1 MKQSNTQQQNAS
13 GSIAAG
19 TANTRLSGSWLLLA
33 RAVWLALVLPSVAL
47 FIAGLPVYYAQ
58 LQRACIG
65 SVECNIAGALT
76 ARGLQALLALGVS
89 ASEYATFY
97 TIFWVIIAAIWC
109 GIGFL
114 LFWRRSDDWLA
125 LLAAFF
131 LVMFVTTFRGLP
143 ISVLALAY
151 PALNLPTPLMSA
163 IGQVSIGAFFLL
175 FPSGRLVPRW
185 MAVFLLLL
193 ILQTVSSLFPLT
205 SPFNANTWPGWLTGL
220 LDVVSYA
227 AIIFSQ
233 VYRYRRVSTP
243 LQRQQTKWVVF
254 GIITVAA
261 GFIVLGLLFVVF
273 FPEVNQPD
281 SPYSLLQ
288 NVYPL
293 LTLLLPLSI
302 GIAVLR
308 YRLYDI
314 DILINRTLVYGTLT
328 ASLALVYFG
337 LVIGLE
343 SLVRLFTGQVSQ
355 TPVVIV
361 ASTLAIAALFQPLRR
376 RIQIIIDRRFYRR
389 KYDAARTL
397 AAFSATLRN
406 EVDLHQLCEHLVA
419 VVQETMQPAHVSLWL
434 RSPQKRQ
441 VQEEEPPLSRRGG
454 DFHG

>member
-1 MKQSNTQQQNAS
+1 
-13 GSIAAG
+13 
-19 TANTRLSGSWLLLA
+19 
-33 RAVWLALVLPSVAL
+33 
-47 FIAGLPVYYAQ
+47 
-58 LQRACIG
+58 
-65 SVECNIAGALT
+65 
-76 ARGLQALLALGVS
+76 
-89 ASEYATFY
+89 
-97 TIFWVIIAAIWC
+97 
-109 GIGFL
+109 
-114 LFWRRSDDWLA
+114 
-125 LLAAFF
+125 
-131 LVMFVTTFRGLP
+131 MFVTTFQGLP
-143 ISVLALAY
+143 ISALALAY

-434 RSPQKRQ
+434 CSPQKRQ
-441 VQEEEPPLSRRGG
+441 VQEEEPPLSRGDG

>member
-1 MKQSNTQQQNAS
+1 
-13 GSIAAG
+13 
-19 TANTRLSGSWLLLA
+19 
-33 RAVWLALVLPSVAL
+33 
-47 FIAGLPVYYAQ
+47 
-58 LQRACIG
+58 
-65 SVECNIAGALT
+65 
-76 ARGLQALLALGVS
+76 
-89 ASEYATFY
+89 
-97 TIFWVIIAAIWC
+97 
-109 GIGFL
+109 
-114 LFWRRSDDWLA
+114 
-125 LLAAFF
+125 
-131 LVMFVTTFRGLP
+131 MFVTTFQGLL
-143 ISVLALAY
+143 ISALALAY

-205 SPFNANTWPGWLTGL
+205 SPFNANTRPGWLTGL

-261 GFIVLGLLFVVF
+261 GFIVLGLLFAVF

-434 RSPQKRQ
+434 CSPQKRQ
-441 VQEEEPPLSRRGG
+441 VQEEEPPLSRGDG

>member
-1 MKQSNTQQQNAS
+1 
-13 GSIAAG
+13 
-19 TANTRLSGSWLLLA
+19 
-33 RAVWLALVLPSVAL
+33 
-47 FIAGLPVYYAQ
+47 
-58 LQRACIG
+58 
-65 SVECNIAGALT
+65 
-76 ARGLQALLALGVS
+76 
-89 ASEYATFY
+89 
-97 TIFWVIIAAIWC
+97 
-109 GIGFL
+109 
-114 LFWRRSDDWLA
+114 
-125 LLAAFF
+125 
-131 LVMFVTTFRGLP
+131 MFVTTFQGLP
-143 ISVLALAY
+143 ISALALAY

-205 SPFNANTWPGWLTGL
+205 SPFNANTRPGWLTGL

-261 GFIVLGLLFVVF
+261 GFIVLGLLFAVL

-302 GIAVLR
+302 SIAVLR

-328 ASLALVYFG
+328 ASLALVYV
-337 LVIGLE
+337 LVVGYVGALVSTDGAGRGNLAI
-343 SLVRLFTGQVSQ
+343 SLVATG
-355 TPVVIV
+355 
-361 ASTLAIAALFQPLRR
+361 LIAVLFQPMRALL
-376 RIQIIIDRRFYRR
+376 Q
-389 KYDAARTL
+389 
-397 AAFSATLRN
+397 
-406 EVDLHQLCEHLVA
+406 
-419 VVQETMQPAHVSLWL
+419 
-434 RSPQKRQ
+434 
-441 VQEEEPPLSRRGG
+441 RGANRL
-454 DFHG
+454 

>member
-1 MKQSNTQQQNAS
+1 MNQSNTQQQNAS
-13 GSIAAG
+13 GSISAS

-47 FIAGLPVYYAQ
+47 FIAGLPVYYEQ

-65 SVECNIAGALT
+65 PVECNIAGALT

-131 LVMFVTTFRGLP
+131 LVMFVTTFQGLP
-143 ISVLALAY
+143 ISALALAY

-205 SPFNANTWPGWLTGL
+205 SPFNANTWPAWLTGL

-261 GFIVLGLLFVVF
+261 GFIVFGLLFAVF

-343 SLVRLFTGQVSQ
+343 LLVRLFTGQVSQ

-454 DFHG
+454 GG

>member
-1 MKQSNTQQQNAS
+1 MNQSNTQQQNAS
-13 GSIAAG
+13 GSISAS
-19 TANTRLSGSWLLLA
+19 TANTRLSGPGLLLT

-65 SVECNIAGALT
+65 PVECNIAGALT

-89 ASEYATFY
+89 ASGYATFC
-97 TIFWVIIAAIWC
+97 TIFWVIIAVIWC

-131 LVMFVTTFRGLP
+131 LVMFVTTFQGLP
-143 ISVLALAY
+143 ISALALAY

-205 SPFNANTWPGWLTGL
+205 SPFNANTWPGWLTGP
-220 LDVVSYA
+220 LDVVSYT

-355 TPVVIV
+355 TPVVVV

-434 RSPQKRQ
+434 CSPQKRQ
-441 VQEEEPPLSRRGG
+441 VQEEEPPLSRGGG